1 VHASP
6 GPELPGAR
14 WLRRPCFG
22 AAVGAPLGEWRGW
35 TKPGS
40 PNRAAGWTA
49 LAPPGWASWDTGRQ
63 LAIQGGDPWSP
74 RAPRLSGKRARR
86 YGPGGPHWK
95 PRLGR
100 ARGENRAAPAE
111 QQPAGHPGTG
121 RSARLHVCLAR
132 GATFPTA
139 SLGQACLPDRT
150 RPLSVASHG
159 PLLHGCA
166 SLLVPD
172 VRPTLAWRILH
183 LPVCLPGAMLRR
195 ACEGGVG
202 SVLGRSCHADRVR
215 SSSSSYASQQFSI
228 HLRYP
233 ATLSNS

>member
-1 VHASP
+1 MHASP

-40 PNRAAGWTA
+40 PSRAAGWTA

-63 LAIQGGDPWSP
+63 LATQGGDPWSP
-74 RAPRLSGKRARR
+74 RAPRLSRKRARH

-111 QQPAGHPGTG
+111 QRPAGHPGTG

-132 GATFPTA
+132 GAPFPTA

-172 VRPTLAWRILH
+172 VRPTLAWRVLH
-183 LPVCLPGAMLRR
+183 LPVCRPGVEL
-195 ACEGGVG
+195 
-202 SVLGRSCHADRVR
+202 
-215 SSSSSYASQQFSI
+215 
-228 HLRYP
+228 
-233 ATLSNS
+233 